1 MIKNYQLC
9 WQYYDLNNNKVSSG
23 CGDPLTLQEASML
36 FKAYREKRHNPLG
49 IKYKIVLLCRME
61 E

>member
-9 WQYYDLNNNKVSSG
+9 WKYYNTSG

-36 FKAYREKRHNPLG
+36 FKAYTEKRHNPLA